1 MVLVEVSEQEKIGL
15 EAAREYGDAL
25 AVLRGKPPFSA
36 WDAAKIDAT
45 KTQLLFEAL
54 RLSEEREPGPS
65 IPAGGPAPPDLAE
78 LMKRFLFPGER
89 DRPKV

>member
-1 MVLVEVSEQEKIGL
+1 MALVEVTEQEKIVL

-25 AVLRGKPPFSA
+25 AVLRGKPPFSG
-36 WDAAKIDAT
+36 WDAAKIEAT
-45 KTQLLFEAL
+45 KARLLIEAL
-54 RLSEEREPGPS
+54 RLSDEREAGPS

-89 DRPKV
+89 PKI